1 VFQDPMAS
9 LDPRLPISDTLR
21 EPMRVQGYSRSQ
33 MDERIAWL
41 LDTVGLLPEHADRYP
56 HEFSGGQRQRIGVA
70 RALAC
75 DPKLIVLD
83 EPTSAL
89 DVTIQAGVL
98 NLLEELKRDLDV
110 SYLFVSHDLS
120 VVRNISDRI
129 AVMYK
134 GRIVEMGRT
143 EEVFDN
149 PQHDYTRVLLSSVP
163 IPDPEIERNR
173 ERMLLDRDELD
184 ARIAAGTADRS
195 EAQSA

>member
-1 VFQDPMAS
+1 MAS
-9 LDPRLPISDTLR
+9 LDPRLPIADSLR
-21 EPMRVQGYSRSQ
+21 EPMQVQGYTKQQ
-33 MDERIAWL
+33 MNDRIDWL
-41 LDTVGLLPEHADRYP
+41 LETVGLLPEHAGRYP

-75 DPKLIVLD
+75 EPKLIVLD

-98 NLLEELKRDLDV
+98 ELLEKLKRELQV

-134 GRIVEMGRT
+134 GGRIVEMGRT
-143 EEVFDN
+143 EDVFDD
-149 PQHDYTRVLLSSVP
+149 PQHPYTQSLLSAVP
-163 IPDPEIERNR
+163 IPDPEIERSR
-173 ERMLLDRDELD
+173 ERIFLDRDELD
-184 ARIAAGTADRS
+184 AMIASGGAV
-195 EAQSA
+195 EALSA